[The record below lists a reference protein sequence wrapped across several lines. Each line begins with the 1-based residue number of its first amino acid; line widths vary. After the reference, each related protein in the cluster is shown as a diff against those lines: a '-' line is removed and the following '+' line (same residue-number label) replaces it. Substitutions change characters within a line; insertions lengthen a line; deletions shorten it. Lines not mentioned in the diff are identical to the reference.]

1 MLSSGRLILLRSRK
15 FFGLRNLAQN
25 NHKSK
30 REIENLLEKADLT
43 QKDLLNEG
51 ETTKLNIN
59 IFFFIVFNV
68 KTLLE

>member
-1 MLSSGRLILLRSRK
+1 MLSSGRLILRNRK
-15 FFGLRNLAQN
+15 LFTLRNLAQN

-51 ETTKLNIN
+51 ESMKLKLNIN
-59 IFFFIVFNV
+59 IIFIVFAV
-68 KTLLE
+68 KTVLE

>member
-1 MLSSGRLILLRSRK
+1 MLSSGRLILRNRK
-15 FFGLRNLAQN
+15 LFGVRNLAQN

-59 IFFFIVFNV
+59 IFF
-68 KTLLE
+68 LLFLM